1 MCTLAHKAQYTKR
14 RWYLAGYAYEV
25 QTPLGGKGMEF
36 VLGSRQY
43 ALNGVLNGIDYNTWS
58 PAVDKLIPRNYT
70 AEDLSGKRVCKAEL
84 QKELGLPQ
92 DAERPLIAFIG
103 RLDSQKGADLI
114 LSAAPWIMQQARRPP
129 AHLPSCMPLKDAHT
143 SAICPK

>member
-1 MCTLAHKAQYTKR
+1 M
-14 RWYLAGYAYEV
+14 

-43 ALNGVLNGIDYNTWS
+43 ALNGVLNGIDGATWS
-58 PAVDKLIPRNYT
+58 PTCDTLIPHTYT
-70 AEDLSGKRVCKAEL
+70 KDDLAGKRQCKAAL

-103 RLDSQKGADLI
+103 RLDGQKGADLI
-114 LSAAPWIMQQARRPP
+114 LSAAPWIMKQARP
-129 AHLPSCMPLKDAHT
+129 ACARCPHHVDCAASKLPCTQPHAGSVAVSTRC
-143 SAICPK
+143 